1 MRDAA
6 QIAQYYRT
14 RVPKLKRHGGR
25 EWRGP
30 CPIHKGKRDSFA
42 VNQET
47 GVWMCHS
54 ECGRGGD
61 IVALEMELTGASRED
76 AIAAIEQIAGPAKCK
91 IEAEYSYTDAKGVE
105 LFQVVRFSPKGFAQ
119 RHRGPNR
126 QWIWNRGGAPA
137 VLYRLKQLTEAE
149 ADTRVFV
156 AEGERDVH
164 TLERWRLLATTNAG
178 GAGKWPNDAEVL
190 RGKRVTI
197 VPDRDKPGLA
207 HARQVAA
214 MLENVAAEITLL
226 ELPRGKDVTEFASL
240 GGTRSEFLQLL
251 EQAVMLHGE
260 EPAESPAADTESA
273 ANTADTALTAYTAY
287 PPSVPGWPEPL
298 ASEAFHGIAGAI
310 TLGLAPHTE
319 ADPAAI
325 LIQLL
330 AAFGNL
336 IGRSAHFIA
345 EADRHY
351 TNLFAV
357 LVGESAKGRKGTSWG
372 HIARVLGEV
381 DPQWT
386 RERITSG
393 CGSGEGLIWAVRD
406 DPAAPPVTVAEKR
419 MLILEPE
426 FARVLQVC
434 ERDANTLSAVLR
446 QAWDSGNL
454 RVMTKQ
460 QSALATEAH
469 ISLVGHITVDEL
481 RRRLTSNAAANG
493 FANRFL
499 WVCVRRSKLLP
510 FGGNWT
516 VDPTIIEDLSETM
529 RWARSQEV
537 LTRSEAANQRW
548 ALEYERLSDGGHG
561 LFGAVTSRAEAQTM
575 RLASLYAV
583 LDRSTTIEEAHLAA
597 GLAIWKYAEQSAR
610 FVFGSTTGN
619 PLADKLLGLL
629 GCSPHG
635 LSRSQIRDLLH
646 HNTSAADVEAALQQ
660 LKSLGLASREQ
671 IPTGARPVELWRA
684 A

>member
-1 MRDAA
+1 MRDTA

-14 RVPKLKRHGGR
+14 RVPKLKRHGSR

-47 GVWMCHS
+47 GQWMCHS

-61 IVALEMELTGASRED
+61 IVALEMELTGASRDD
-76 AIAAIEQIAGPAKCK
+76 AIAAIEEISGPAKCK

-105 LFQVVRFSPKGFAQ
+105 LFQVVRFYPKGFAQ

-137 VLYRLKQLTEAE
+137 VLYRLKQLTEA
-149 ADTRVFV
+149 DPSTRVYI
-156 AEGERDVH
+156 AEGEKDVH
-164 TLERWRLLATTNAG
+164 TLERWGMLATTNAG
-178 GAGKWPNDAEVL
+178 GAGKWPQDLEVL
-190 RGKRVTI
+190 RGRRVTI
-197 VPDRDKPGLA
+197 VPDNDKPGFA
-207 HARQVAA
+207 HARHIANT
-214 MLENVAAEITLL
+214 LENVAAEITLL

-240 GGTRSEFLQLL
+240 LGTRSEFLELL
-251 EQAVMLHGE
+251 EQAIVLRGE
-260 EPAESPAADTESA
+260 DTAKAENPEPENPV
-273 ANTADTALTAYTAY
+273 NTAFTAYTASA
-287 PPSVPGWPEPL
+287 PWWPEPL
-298 ASEAFHGIAGAI
+298 QPEAYYGTAGVI
-310 TLGLAPHTE
+310 TLGLEPHTE

-330 AAFGNL
+330 AGFGNL
-336 IGRSAHFIA
+336 IGRTAHFIA

-357 LVGESAKGRKGTSWG
+357 LVGESAKGRKGSSWG
-372 HIARVLGEV
+372 QIARLLEEV
-381 DPQWT
+381 DRQWT

-406 DPAAPPVTVAEKR
+406 DPAAPPLTVPEKR

-426 FARVLQVC
+426 FARLLQVC

-460 QSALATEAH
+460 QSALSTEAH

-510 FGGNWT
+510 FGGKWQ
-516 VDPTIIEDLSETM
+516 VDPAIVEDLCETM
-529 RWARSQEV
+529 RWARSQGV
-537 LTRSEAANQRW
+537 LTRSAAADQRW
-548 ALEYERLSDGGHG
+548 AREYERLSDGGHG

-583 LDRSTTIEEAHLAA
+583 LDRSATIEEVHLEA
-597 GLAIWKYAEQSAR
+597 GLAVWKYAEQSAR
-610 FVFGSTTGN
+610 FAFGCTTGN
-619 PLADKLLGLL
+619 ALADKLLGML
-629 GCSPHG
+629 GCSEEG
-635 LSRSQIRDLLH
+635 LSRSQIRELLH
-646 HNTSAADVEAALQQ
+646 HNKAAAEVEAALRQ
-660 LKSLGLASREQ
+660 LESLGLASRARV
-671 IPTGARPVELWRA
+671 PTGARSLELWRA